1 MLFLDHMGK
10 LKQFCQI
17 DNRKFGMKGTGR
29 MDSGKS
35 VSCVSANEKMAA
47 ASKGFRVKGIGNGLV
62 SGITYGVYSTLVVV
76 ASGYDPLVS
85 ATGLMAAPFVCSGL
99 NDFFAG
105 IFLLFYNA
113 KQGKLKELGRMLHTK
128 PGRMLIIGFLLGG
141 PIANGAYLVG
151 LAMAGAYAI
160 PISAT
165 CSLFGALFS
174 WIFLKQKPTP
184 RIVLGMVIVVAG
196 AITIN
201 MVKPEGAPNFTLG
214 IICALVAA
222 ISWGLEGVF
231 SSFGGAMIDTDVAVN
246 LRQLI
251 SGLFVIVLV
260 LPLIGG
266 FNLFV
271 ETLMAGTPV
280 LWLILSGLSAGI
292 SFLTW
297 YKANAMVGTAI
308 GMSLNVT
315 YAFWGVLFSVMFLGQ
330 ALTPTMIIGS
340 VVIVAGAIIVTMN
353 PLDLLK
359 RGEV

>member
-1 MLFLDHMGK
+1 ME
-10 LKQFCQI
+10 
-17 DNRKFGMKGTGR
+17 
-29 MDSGKS
+29 SGKNI
-35 VSCVSANEKMAA
+35 SCVSVDVKMEDAK
-47 ASKGFRVKGIGNGLV
+47 KGFRVKGISNGII
-62 SGITYGVYSTLVVV
+62 SGITYGIYSTLVVV
-76 ASGYDPLVS
+76 ASGYDPLIS
-85 ATGLMAAPFVCSGL
+85 AAGFLAAPFVCSGL

-113 KQGKLKELGRMLHTK
+113 KHGRLKELTRTLQTK
-128 PGRMLIIGFLLGG
+128 PGKLLVIGFLLGG

-174 WIFLKQKPTP
+174 WIFLKQKPTA
-184 RIVLGMVIVVAG
+184 RIVLGMVVVVAG

-201 MVKPEGAPNFTLG
+201 LVKPEGAPNFTLG
-214 IICALVAA
+214 IICALIAA
-222 ISWGLEGVF
+222 IAWGLEGVF

-251 SGLFVIVLV
+251 SGLVVLIIVV
-260 LPLIGG
+260 PAVGA
-266 FNLFV
+266 FNLLFG
-271 ETLMAGTPV
+271 TLAAVTPV
-280 LWLILSGLSAGI
+280 LWLVLSGLSAAV

-315 YAFWGVLFSVMFLGQ
+315 YAFWGVLFSVIFLGQ
-330 ALTPTMIIGS
+330 TLTPTMVIGS
-340 VVIVAGAIIVTMN
+340 VIIVIGAILVTMN
-353 PLDLLK
+353 PLDLFK
-359 RGEV
+359 KGEE

>member
-1 MLFLDHMGK
+1 ME
-10 LKQFCQI
+10 
-17 DNRKFGMKGTGR
+17 
-29 MDSGKS
+29 SGKNI
-35 VSCVSANEKMAA
+35 SCSRADVKMEQAQ
-47 ASKGFRVKGIGNGLV
+47 KGFQVKGISNGII
-62 SGITYGVYSTLVVV
+62 SGITYGIYSTLVVV
-76 ASGYDPLVS
+76 ASGYDPLIS
-85 ATGLMAAPFVCSGL
+85 AAGFLAAPFVCSGL

-105 IFLLFYNA
+105 ILLLFYNA
-113 KQGKLKELGRMLHTK
+113 KQGRLKELTRTLHTK
-128 PGRMLIIGFLLGG
+128 PGKLLVIGFLLGG

-174 WIFLKQKPTP
+174 WLFLKQKPTA
-184 RIVLGMVIVVAG
+184 RIVLGMIVVVVG

-214 IICALVAA
+214 IICALIAA
-222 ISWGLEGVF
+222 IAWGLEGVF

-251 SGLFVIVLV
+251 SGLVVLIIVV
-260 LPLIGG
+260 PAVGA
-266 FNLFV
+266 FNLLFG
-271 ETLMAGTPV
+271 TLAAVTPV
-280 LWLILSGLSAGI
+280 LWLVLSGLSAAV

-315 YAFWGVLFSVMFLGQ
+315 YAFWGVLFSVIFLGQ
-330 ALTPTMIIGS
+330 TLTPTMVIGS
-340 VVIVAGAIIVTMN
+340 VIIVIGAILVTMN
-353 PLDLLK
+353 PLDLFK
-359 RGEV
+359 KGEE

>member
-1 MLFLDHMGK
+1 
-10 LKQFCQI
+10 
-17 DNRKFGMKGTGR
+17 MKGNEE

-35 VSCVSANEKMAA
+35 VSYVSADTKMKE
-47 ASKGFRVKGIGNGLV
+47 ASKGFRVKGITNGLV
-62 SGITYGVYSTLVVV
+62 SGITYGIYSTLVVV
-76 ASGYDPLVS
+76 ASGYDPLIS
-85 ATGLMAAPFVCSGL
+85 ATGILAAPFVCSGL

-113 KQGKLKELGRMLHTK
+113 KQGKLKELRRMLATK
-128 PGRMLIIGFLLGG
+128 PGKMLVIGFLLGG
-141 PIANGAYLVG
+141 PVANGAYLVG

-165 CSLFGALFS
+165 CGLFGALFS

-184 RIVLGMVIVVAG
+184 RIIFGMLVVVAG

-214 IICALVAA
+214 IICAFIAA

-251 SGLFVIVLV
+251 SGLFVIVII
-260 LPLIGG
+260 LPIIGG
-266 FNLFV
+266 LNLFAG
-271 ETLMAGTPV
+271 TLAAVTPV
-280 LWLILSGLSAGI
+280 LWLLLSGLSAGV

-297 YKANAMVGTAI
+297 YKANAMVGTAV

-315 YAFWGVLFSVMFLGQ
+315 YAFWGVIFSVIFLGQ
-330 ALTPTMIIGS
+330 ALTPTMVIGS
-340 VVIVAGAIIVTMN
+340 VVIVIGAILVTMN
-353 PLDLLK
+353 PLDLFRK
-359 RGEV
+359 GEA

>member
-1 MLFLDHMGK
+1 ME
-10 LKQFCQI
+10 
-17 DNRKFGMKGTGR
+17 
-29 MDSGKS
+29 SGKNI
-35 VSCVSANEKMAA
+35 SCVSADVKMEDAK
-47 ASKGFRVKGIGNGLV
+47 KGFRVKGISNGII
-62 SGITYGVYSTLVVV
+62 SGITYGIYSTLVVV
-76 ASGYDPLVS
+76 ASGYDPLIS
-85 ATGLMAAPFVCSGL
+85 AAGFLAAPFVCSGL

-113 KQGKLKELGRMLHTK
+113 KHGRLKELTRTLQTK
-128 PGRMLIIGFLLGG
+128 PGKLLVIGFLLGG

-174 WIFLKQKPTP
+174 WIFLKQKPTA
-184 RIVLGMVIVVAG
+184 RIVLGMVVVVAG

-201 MVKPEGAPNFTLG
+201 LVKPEGAPNFTLG
-214 IICALVAA
+214 IICALIAA
-222 ISWGLEGVF
+222 IAWGLEGVF

-251 SGLFVIVLV
+251 SGLVVLIIVV
-260 LPLIGG
+260 PAVGA
-266 FNLFV
+266 FNLLFG
-271 ETLMAGTPV
+271 TLAAVTPV
-280 LWLILSGLSAGI
+280 LWLVLSGLSAAV

-315 YAFWGVLFSVMFLGQ
+315 YAFWGVLFSVIFLGQ
-330 ALTPTMIIGS
+330 TLTPTMVIGS
-340 VVIVAGAIIVTMN
+340 VIIVIGAILVTMN
-353 PLDLLK
+353 PLDLFK
-359 RGEV
+359 KGEE